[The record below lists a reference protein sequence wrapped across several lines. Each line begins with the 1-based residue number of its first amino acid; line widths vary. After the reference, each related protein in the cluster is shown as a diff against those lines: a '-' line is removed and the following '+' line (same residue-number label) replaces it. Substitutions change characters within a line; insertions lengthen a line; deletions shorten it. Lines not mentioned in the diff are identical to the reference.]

1 MIYNKGSQKSEKIF
15 SDITTTLKY
24 LRSDQKKKKKNPSL
38 KLPFLCHIFHE
49 NHQFFEGFEI
59 FWNQKFFILKKN
71 EKKKRSGDNLSGS
84 GSNP

>member
-1 MIYNKGSQKSEKIF
+1 MIYNKGSQKSENRF

-24 LRSDQKKKKKNPSL
+24 LRSDKKKKKPSL
-38 KLPFLCHIFHE
+38 KLSLLCHIFHE